1 MKKNRF
7 LSKSL
12 VRLLLLALLPA
23 ISSCGNGGN
32 DMNTSL
38 VPILSGKSYGYINL
52 EGVYMINPQFD
63 EAGEFF
69 DGRALVRK
77 GNLYGYIDEKGTYV
91 IPPKYVSATPFSE
104 RSEEHTSELQSQR

>member
-1 MKKNRF
+1 
-7 LSKSL
+7 
-12 VRLLLLALLPA
+12 
-23 ISSCGNGGN
+23 
-32 DMNTSL
+32 MNTSL

-91 IPPKYVSATPFSE
+91 IPPKYVSATPFPKE
-104 RSEEHTSELQSQR
+104 WHGQWRPTARRL